1 MLQLTQ
7 IIQKLTKHRAICQCA
22 QCPNTFEC
30 NIYDAQKS
38 RVGHICGPCKTRIT
52 DMVQIT
58 QADLLDV
65 FDYNEHTG
73 ELRRKWT
80 TSQGDKGD
88 LATYR
93 HNEGYLQL
101 TIGRKEY
108 LAHRVIWFMKTGH
121 WPIQV
126 DHEDHDRRNN
136 VWKNLRDVPSRT
148 NQMNMGKK
156 RTNTSGATG
165 VRVLPSGKFYAYIM
179 VHRKQISLGSYATLE
194 EAVLARKSAEAQYG
208 FHVNHGN

>member
-1 MLQLTQ
+1 
-7 IIQKLTKHRAICQCA
+7 
-22 QCPNTFEC
+22 
-30 NIYDAQKS
+30 
-38 RVGHICGPCKTRIT
+38 
-52 DMVQIT
+52 MVQVT

-73 ELRRKWT
+73 EIRRKWT

-88 LATYR
+88 LATYK

-108 LAHRVIWFMKTGH
+108 LAHRVIWFMKTGR

-126 DHEDHDRRNN
+126 DHEDHDRTNN
-136 VWKNLRDVPSRT
+136 VWKNLREVPSRI

-156 RTNTSGATG
+156 RTNTSGTTG
-165 VRVLPSGKFYAYIM
+165 VRVLPSGKFCAYIM
-179 VHRKQISLGSYATLE
+179 VQRKQISLGSYDTLE

-208 FHVNHGN
+208 FHANHGN